1 MISALIY
8 RRLCLWKNH
17 MVPNLFFFI
26 LVPIFVFLLISLPL
40 KNIIRFSLAGIP
52 YDLWVFPG
60 LIFII
65 SSFTLYPVIF
75 REFFELRI
83 NNKVL
88 MNISLSPYS
97 KNKIILSNLI
107 VACLETSVMILMSAL
122 LYMFLI
128 TASFNISSIIFF
140 IFCFILHCFL
150 IGNLYI
156 TFTLSI
162 DNLLTIFYIFFILM
176 IIVLF
181 GSGFLIEFSFF
192 PPGFESILKWAP
204 ISIPFQIYL
213 KFSSTNIIDYLSI
226 FSMILLIYLWI
237 IVNGQILKSKLRQ

>member
-65 SSFTLYPVIF
+65 SSFTLYPVIY

-107 VACLETSVMILMSAL
+107 VACLETSVMILMSAM

-128 TASFNISSIIFF
+128 TASFNISSIIFLFFVLYYIVSLLEIF
-140 IFCFILHCFL
+140 I
-150 IGNLYI
+150 
-156 TFTLSI
+156 
-162 DNLLTIFYIFFILM
+162 
-176 IIVLF
+176 
-181 GSGFLIEFSFF
+181 
-192 PPGFESILKWAP
+192 
-204 ISIPFQIYL
+204 
-213 KFSSTNIIDYLSI
+213 
-226 FSMILLIYLWI
+226 
-237 IVNGQILKSKLRQ
+237 